1 MYVYLIMISASTDVL
16 LLEAHGSNYL
26 VSTISLSA
34 KPPNPASSETK
45 PLNLETYFIS
55 SNDPFRNRFHV
66 VGPTT
71 KKVLKKKRV
80 LFEKYLGQIV
90 FIYWNLTRLCK
101 SP

>member
-1 MYVYLIMISASTDVL
+1 MISASTDVL

-71 KKVLKKKRV
+71 KKV
-80 LFEKYLGQIV
+80 
-90 FIYWNLTRLCK
+90 
-101 SP
+101 